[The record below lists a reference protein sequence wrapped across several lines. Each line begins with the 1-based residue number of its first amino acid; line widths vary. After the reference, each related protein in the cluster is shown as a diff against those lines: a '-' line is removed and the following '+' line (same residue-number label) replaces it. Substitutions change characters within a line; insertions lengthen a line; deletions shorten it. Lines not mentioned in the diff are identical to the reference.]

1 MNSKDTLDVTEADL
15 TSDAGSSSSGSPSSE
30 SSSSRALAI
39 SSAFRRLGSQDWR
52 RKAYRNQ
59 VNIDFA
65 RLWRRSLLV
74 SLVLVLISAGSFLLR
89 GFNLGIEFE
98 GGVSWELTSSETS
111 TEAIR
116 DALRPVGMADAR
128 IQSLG
133 GDIFRIRAEVSETN
147 LEEIRG
153 VSQILSELDGV
164 NEGDISYSAVGPSW
178 GSEITRAMRTALIV
192 FFILIAFYIWLR
204 LEWRMTLA
212 ALVAVLHDIAVTV
225 GFYALFQLEVT
236 PATVIAFL
244 TILGYSLY
252 DTLVVFDKIKEN
264 ESRLSASRRHTY
276 NQLVVS
282 ATNQVLMRSVNTTIT
297 SILPVL
303 SLLILGGFL
312 LGAVALQEFAVA
324 LLVGM
329 VAGTY
334 SSLFVAT
341 PITARLKEREPH
353 WVEVRARLS
362 QHGLAEPASGT
373 AKSSADIPIAATSP
387 ASFRKAPSPEK
398 KRSVTSQSRVRT
410 ARTHP
415 PRPRK
420 KKK

>member
-1 MNSKDTLDVTEADL
+1 MNSQETIDVSEDAE
-15 TSDAGSSSSGSPSSE
+15 TSDAGSSSSGSS
-30 SSSSRALAI
+30 AF
-39 SSAFRRLGSQDWR
+39 SSAFRGLGSQGWR

-59 VNIDFA
+59 VNVDFA
-65 RLWRRSLLV
+65 RIWRRSLVV

-98 GGVSWELTSSETS
+98 GGVSWELTSTETS

-116 DALRPVGMADAR
+116 DALRPVGYADAR

-133 GDIFRIRAEVSETN
+133 GDIFRIRAEVAETN
-147 LEEIRG
+147 LGEIRE
-153 VSQILSELDGV
+153 VSQALGELDGV
-164 NEGDISYSAVGPSW
+164 NEDDISYSAVGPSW

-192 FFILIAFYIWLR
+192 FFILIAIYIWLR

-252 DTLVVFDKIKEN
+252 DTLVVFDKIREN

-276 NQLVVS
+276 TQLVVS

-303 SLLILGGFL
+303 ALLVVGSFL
-312 LGAVALQEFAVA
+312 LGAVTLQEFAVA

-341 PITARLKEREPH
+341 PITARLKERESH
-353 WVEVRARLS
+353 WMEVRNRLS
-362 QHGLAEPASGT
+362 QHGLVEPERKSAISEGAAPLALPPAS
-373 AKSSADIPIAATSP
+373 AK
-387 ASFRKAPSPEK
+387 KAPSPDK

>member
-1 MNSKDTLDVTEADL
+1 M
-15 TSDAGSSSSGSPSSE
+15 
-30 SSSSRALAI
+30 
-39 SSAFRRLGSQDWR
+39 
-52 RKAYRNQ
+52 
-59 VNIDFA
+59 
-65 RLWRRSLLV
+65 
-74 SLVLVLISAGSFLLR
+74 LR

-116 DALRPVGMADAR
+116 DALRPVGLADAR

-147 LEEIRG
+147 LEEIRE
-153 VSQILSELDGV
+153 VSQVLGELDGV
-164 NEGDISYSAVGPSW
+164 NEDDISYSAVGPSW

-192 FFILIAFYIWLR
+192 FFILIAIYIWLR

-252 DTLVVFDKIKEN
+252 DTLVVFDKIREN

-276 NQLVVS
+276 TQLVVS

-303 SLLILGGFL
+303 ALLIVGSFL
-312 LGAVALQEFAVA
+312 LGAVTLQEFAVA

-353 WVEVRARLS
+353 WIEVRNRLS
-362 QHGLAEPASGT
+362 QHGLAEPEARS
-373 AKSSADIPIAATSP
+373 ATSAGIAP
-387 ASFRKAPSPEK
+387 LAPPSSSIKKAPSPEK

>member
-1 MNSKDTLDVTEADL
+1 MTPDTAAAEA
-15 TSDAGSSSSGSPSSE
+15 TSGFAESE
-30 SSSSRALAI
+30 IDKLASVSRK
-39 SSAFRRLGSQDWR
+39 RGDWR
-52 RKAYRNQ
+52 SEQRNWRRRIYRNQ
-59 VNIDFA
+59 LNINFA
-65 RLWRRSLLV
+65 SLWRRSLWI
-74 SLVLVLISAGSFLLR
+74 SLALVLISVGSFLLR

-98 GGVSWELTSSETS
+98 GGVSWELASSETS
-111 TEAIR
+111 TEEIR
-116 DALRPVGMADAR
+116 DALRPVGLADAR

-133 GDIFRIRAEVSETN
+133 GDLYRIRGEVSETN
-147 LEEIRG
+147 LAEIRE
-153 VSQILSELDGV
+153 VSAALGELSGV
-164 NEGDISYSAVGPSW
+164 NEDDISYSAVGPSW
-178 GSEITRAMRTALIV
+178 GSEITNSMRNALIA
-192 FFILIAFYIWLR
+192 FFILIPIYIWIR

-212 ALVAVLHDIAVTV
+212 ALVAVVHDIAVTV

-252 DTLVVFDKIKEN
+252 DTLVVFDKIREN

-276 NQLVVS
+276 TQLVVS

-297 SILPVL
+297 SVLPVL
-303 SLLILGGFL
+303 ALLVVGSFL
-312 LGAVALQEFAVA
+312 LGAVTLQEFAVA
-324 LLVGM
+324 LLVGLL
-329 VAGTY
+329 AGTY

-353 WVEVRARLS
+353 WREVRHRLS
-362 QHGLAEPASGT
+362 QHGLAELETGA
-373 AKSSADIPIAATSP
+373 AKSADAPLAPALSPIK
-387 ASFRKAPSPEK
+387 KAPSPEK

>member
-1 MNSKDTLDVTEADL
+1 MNSQETFDVGEDAE
-15 TSDAGSSSSGSPSSE
+15 TSDAGSSSSGS
-30 SSSSRALAI
+30 
-39 SSAFRRLGSQDWR
+39 SAFSSTFRGLGSQGWR
-52 RKAYRNQ
+52 RRAYRNQ
-59 VNIDFA
+59 VNVDFA
-65 RLWRRSLLV
+65 RIWRRSLLV
-74 SLVLVLISAGSFLLR
+74 SLLLVLISAGSFLLR

-98 GGVSWELTSSETS
+98 GGVSWELTSTETS

-116 DALRPVGMADAR
+116 DALRPVGLADAR

-133 GDIFRIRAEVSETN
+133 GDIFRIRAEVAETN
-147 LEEIRG
+147 LEEIRE
-153 VSQILSELDGV
+153 VSEALGELDGV
-164 NEGDISYSAVGPSW
+164 NEDDISYSAVGPSW

-192 FFILIAFYIWLR
+192 FFILIAIYIWLR

-252 DTLVVFDKIKEN
+252 DTLVVFDKIREN

-276 NQLVVS
+276 TQLVVS

-303 SLLILGGFL
+303 ALLVVGSFL
-312 LGAVALQEFAVA
+312 LGAVTLQEFAVA

-353 WVEVRARLS
+353 WVEVRNRLS
-362 QHGLAEPASGT
+362 QHGLVEPASGT
-373 AKSSADIPIAATSP
+373 AKSPADMPLGAPP
-387 ASFRKAPSPEK
+387 APSLKKAPSPDK

>member
-1 MNSKDTLDVTEADL
+1 MNSRETVAETAE
-15 TSDAGSSSSGSPSSE
+15 TSHFESSPSDAS
-30 SSSSRALAI
+30 AF
-39 SSAFRRLGSQDWR
+39 SSAFRRLGSHDWR

-65 RLWRRSLLV
+65 RLWRYSLVV
-74 SLVLVLISAGSFLLR
+74 SLALVLISAGSFLLR

-98 GGVSWELTSSETS
+98 GGVSWEMTSSETS

-116 DALRPVGMADAR
+116 DALRPVGLADAR

-147 LEEIRG
+147 LAEIRQ
-153 VSQILSELDGV
+153 VSRALGELDGV
-164 NEGDISYSAVGPSW
+164 NEDDISYSAVGPSW

-192 FFILIAFYIWLR
+192 FFILIAIYIWLR

-252 DTLVVFDKIKEN
+252 DTLVVFDKIREN

-276 NQLVVS
+276 TQLVVS

-297 SILPVL
+297 SVLPVL
-303 SLLILGGFL
+303 ALLIVGSFL
-312 LGAVALQEFAVA
+312 LGAVTLQEFAVA

-353 WVEVRARLS
+353 WMEVRSRLS
-362 QHGLAEPASGT
+362 QHGLAEPEAGSAISAG
-373 AKSSADIPIAATSP
+373 AAPFAPPPSSLK
-387 ASFRKAPSPEK
+387 KAPSPEK

>member
-1 MNSKDTLDVTEADL
+1 M
-15 TSDAGSSSSGSPSSE
+15 
-30 SSSSRALAI
+30 
-39 SSAFRRLGSQDWR
+39 
-52 RKAYRNQ
+52 
-59 VNIDFA
+59 
-65 RLWRRSLLV
+65 
-74 SLVLVLISAGSFLLR
+74 
-89 GFNLGIEFE
+89 
-98 GGVSWELTSSETS
+98 
-111 TEAIR
+111 
-116 DALRPVGMADAR
+116 
-128 IQSLG
+128 
-133 GDIFRIRAEVSETN
+133 
-147 LEEIRG
+147 
-153 VSQILSELDGV
+153 
-164 NEGDISYSAVGPSW
+164 
-178 GSEITRAMRTALIV
+178 
-192 FFILIAFYIWLR
+192 
-204 LEWRMTLA
+204 
-212 ALVAVLHDIAVTV
+212 TV

-252 DTLVVFDKIKEN
+252 DTLVVFDKIREN

-276 NQLVVS
+276 TQLVVS

-303 SLLILGGFL
+303 ALLVVGSFL
-312 LGAVALQEFAVA
+312 LGAVTLQEFAVA

-353 WVEVRARLS
+353 WVEVRSRLS
-362 QHGLAEPASGT
+362 QHGLVEPASGT
-373 AKSSADIPIAATSP
+373 AKSPADMPLGAPP
-387 ASFRKAPSPEK
+387 APSLKKAPSPDK

>member
-1 MNSKDTLDVTEADL
+1 MNSQETIDVAETAE
-15 TSDAGSSSSGSPSSE
+15 TSDAEIFSSE
-30 SSSSRALAI
+30 SSSSGATAF
-39 SSAFRRLGSQDWR
+39 SSAFRRIGSPDWR

-65 RLWRRSLLV
+65 RIWRRSLLV
-74 SLVLVLISAGSFLLR
+74 SLALVLISAGSFLLR

-116 DALRPVGMADAR
+116 DALRPVGLADAR

-147 LEEIRG
+147 LEEIRE
-153 VSQILSELDGV
+153 VSQVLGELDGV
-164 NEGDISYSAVGPSW
+164 NEDDISYSAVGPSW

-192 FFILIAFYIWLR
+192 FFILIAIYIWLR

-252 DTLVVFDKIKEN
+252 DTLVVFDKIREN

-276 NQLVVS
+276 TQLVVS

-303 SLLILGGFL
+303 ALLIVGSFL
-312 LGAVALQEFAVA
+312 LGAVTLQEFAVA

-329 VAGTY
+329 LAGTY

-341 PITARLKEREPH
+341 PITARLKERELH
-353 WVEVRARLS
+353 WIEVRNRLS
-362 QHGLAEPASGT
+362 QHGLAEPEAR
-373 AKSSADIPIAATSP
+373 SATSAGITPIAPPPS
-387 ASFRKAPSPEK
+387 SIKKAPSPEK

>member
-1 MNSKDTLDVTEADL
+1 MPNAMNSREIVAETSETSHFESSP
-15 TSDAGSSSSGSPSSE
+15 SDAS
-30 SSSSRALAI
+30 AF

-65 RLWRRSLLV
+65 RLWRYSLAV
-74 SLVLVLISAGSFLLR
+74 SLALVLISAGSFLLR

-116 DALRPVGMADAR
+116 DALRPVGLADAR

-147 LEEIRG
+147 LAEIRE
-153 VSQILSELDGV
+153 VSRALGELDGV
-164 NEGDISYSAVGPSW
+164 DEDAISYSAVGPSW

-192 FFILIAFYIWLR
+192 FFILIAIYIWLR

-252 DTLVVFDKIKEN
+252 DTLVVFDKIREN

-276 NQLVVS
+276 TQLVVS

-297 SILPVL
+297 SVLPVL
-303 SLLILGGFL
+303 ALLIVGSFL
-312 LGAVALQEFAVA
+312 LGAVTLQEFAVA

-353 WVEVRARLS
+353 WMEVRNRLS
-362 QHGLAEPASGT
+362 QHGLAEPEARSAISSGV
-373 AKSSADIPIAATSP
+373 APLAPSP
-387 ASFRKAPSPEK
+387 LSIKKAPSPEK